1 MIDEVDRLKKKK
13 NAKLL
18 AIMARGEYDFGEIS
32 EHFSGR

>member
-1 MIDEVDRLKKKK
+1 MIDEVDRLKKK
-13 NAKLL
+13 NARLL